1 MKMLALV
8 AVSLVA
14 TATIGTAPAAA
25 HGWKWKNV
33 CKTTRVH
40 GHVHRT
46 CHKVR
51 VRR

>member
-33 CKTTRVH
+33 CTMH
-40 GHVHRT
+40 HH
-46 CHKVR
+46 HKVCHR
-51 VRR
+51 QHVRW